1 MRKTAGPRT
10 EDPGHGGCADGGAE
24 GRAARGA
31 LLPAVA
37 LASGLSCLVPL
48 TAATALTGSGVALA
62 ALALAAGW
70 SLRGRASAGGAAAAF
85 LIQPATVLALG
96 QDATSALARGVLA
109 VVCVV
114 LPWLVGRYLRA
125 RSDSAGLGW
134 RRAELLERE
143 RSVAAERERVRE
155 RERIA
160 ARMHDSLGHELSLI
174 AVRAGALE
182 VAPGLGPED
191 YRRGVA
197 ELGAGAIGAVERLQ
211 EIIGLLQSGGA
222 EPDEPGTGDGDLA
235 GLVGHARN
243 ASLEVGLA
251 GGRLWEG
258 MPAEVRALVYAVVRE
273 GLTNS
278 AKHAPGAPVAV
289 RVEQL
294 GTRASGAPGCAAL
307 ASSGPANGPG
317 AGVGV
322 GARPTQA
329 PHGPT
334 GAATAPGAAVPS
346 TGGSGAAA
354 PSGPHASSGEPAPV
368 PGPAE
373 GYTVSVVN
381 GLATEAPV
389 LASGGSGLA
398 ALHARVRAVGGTLD
412 SGPTRTGGPPPPK
425 GTATGFTLT
434 VRLPVPPASSGP
446 DLRAPGSAPEPLPSA
461 PESARQRE
469 RSRSRT
475 GRALAAAV
483 AVPAALLALLAVLG
497 AGYYALAS
505 SRAVLD
511 PADFASL
518 RIGDPRSAVAPVLPP
533 STMLDPPDAG
543 PVPSGW
549 TCDHYRSRTALPG
562 SGADAYRLCFAQGRL
577 VDKDAVPTGS
587 GVGTED
593 EGSGGR

>member
-10 EDPGHGGCADGGAE
+10 QDPGHGGCAGGGAK

-31 LLPAVA
+31 LLSAVV

-48 TAATALTGSGVALA
+48 TAATALAGSGVALA
-62 ALALAAGW
+62 APALAAGW
-70 SLRGRASAGGAAAAF
+70 NLRGRVSAGGVAVAF
-85 LIQPATVLALG
+85 LIQPAAVLALG

-114 LPWLVGRYLRA
+114 LPWLVGRYLRV

-182 VAPGLGPED
+182 VAPGLGAED

-211 EIIGLLQSGGA
+211 EIIGLLQSGDA
-222 EPDEPGTGDGDLA
+222 EPTEPGTGDGDLA

-289 RVEQL
+289 RVDRL
-294 GTRASGAPGCAAL
+294 GTQTSGAD
-307 ASSGPANGPG
+307 
-317 AGVGV
+317 
-322 GARPTQA
+322 
-329 PHGPT
+329 
-334 GAATAPGAAVPS
+334 APGAAD
-346 TGGSGAAA
+346 AATD
-354 PSGPHASSGEPAPV
+354 EPA

-373 GYTVSVVN
+373 GYTVSVAN
-381 GLATEAPV
+381 GPATEVPV

-398 ALHARVRAVGGTLD
+398 ALRARVRAAGGTLD
-412 SGPTRTGGPPPPK
+412 SGPTRTGGPAST
-425 GTATGFTLT
+425 GAGFTLT
-434 VRLPVPPASSGP
+434 ARLPAQPASSGP
-446 DLRAPGSAPEPLPSA
+446 DLHSPVPAPVPLPSA

-483 AVPAALLALLAVLG
+483 AVPAALVAALVVVW

-505 SRAVLD
+505 CRAVLD

-518 RIGDPRSAVAPVLPP
+518 RVGDPRSAVAPVLPP
-533 STMLDPPDAG
+533 STMLDPPSTG

-562 SGADAYRLCFAQGRL
+562 SGSDAYRLCFAQGRL

-587 GVGTED
+587 GGGTED
-593 EGSGGR
+593 QGGGGR

>member
-1 MRKTAGPRT
+1 MRKTAGIRT
-10 EDPGHGGCADGGAE
+10 QDPVHGGGESGGAP
-24 GRAARGA
+24 GRATRGT
-31 LLPAVA
+31 LLCAAV

-62 ALALAAGW
+62 SLALAAGW
-70 SLRGRASAGGAAAAF
+70 NLRGRVTGAGAAAAF
-85 LIQPATVLALG
+85 LVQPAAALALG
-96 QDATSALARGVLA
+96 QDTTSALARGVLA
-109 VVCVV
+109 VVCAV
-114 LPWLVGRYLRA
+114 LPWLVGRYLRV

-182 VAPGLGPED
+182 VAPGLGAED

-211 EIIGLLQSGGA
+211 EIIGLLQAGGA
-222 EPDEPGTGDGDLA
+222 EPAGPGTGDGDLA

-243 ASLEVGLA
+243 ASLEVGLT

-258 MPAEVRALVYAVVRE
+258 MPAEVRALVYVVVRE

-289 RVEQL
+289 RVDRL
-294 GTRASGAPGCAAL
+294 GTRASGAGAPGAAVL
-307 ASSGPANGPG
+307 ASSGPSTGDG
-317 AGVGV
+317 AGVRP
-322 GARPTQA
+322 ARA
-329 PHGPT
+329 LRGPA
-334 GAATAPGAAVPS
+334 GAATVTGDAVS
-346 TGGSGAAA
+346 SAGGPDAT
-354 PSGPHASSGEPAPV
+354 ASSGPPASPDEPAPA
-368 PGPAE
+368 PAPAE

-381 GLATEAPV
+381 GSATETPV

-398 ALHARVRAVGGTLD
+398 ALRARVRAVGGTL
-412 SGPTRTGGPPPPK
+412 SAGPTRTGGPASPT
-425 GTATGFTLT
+425 GAGFTLT
-434 VRLPVPPASSGP
+434 VRLPTPSAPGP
-446 DLRAPGSAPEPLPSA
+446 DPCAPSSAPEPFPSA

-475 GRALAAAV
+475 GRALAAAF
-483 AVPAALLALLAVLG
+483 AVPAALLTALVVLW
-497 AGYYALAS
+497 AGHYALVS

-518 RIGDPRSAVAPVLPP
+518 RVGDPRSAVAPVLPP
-533 STMLDPPDAG
+533 STMPDPPDTG

-562 SGADAYRLCFAQGRL
+562 SGADAYRLCFARDRL
-577 VDKDAVPTGS
+577 VAKDAVPTGAGS
-587 GVGTED
+587 APEAG
-593 EGSGGR
+593 EGGDR

>member
-1 MRKTAGPRT
+1 M
-10 EDPGHGGCADGGAE
+10 
-24 GRAARGA
+24 
-31 LLPAVA
+31 
-37 LASGLSCLVPL
+37 PL

-70 SLRGRASAGGAAAAF
+70 SLRGRVVAGGAAAAF
-85 LIQPATVLALG
+85 LVQPATALALG
-96 QDATSALARGVLA
+96 QDAASALARGVLA

-114 LPWLVGRYLRA
+114 LPWLVGRYLRV

-182 VAPGLGPED
+182 VAPGLGAED

-222 EPDEPGTGDGDLA
+222 EPADPGTDDGDLA

-243 ASLEVGLA
+243 ASLEVGLV

-289 RVEQL
+289 RVERL
-294 GTRASGAPGCAAL
+294 GTGASGPD
-307 ASSGPANGPG
+307 
-317 AGVGV
+317 
-322 GARPTQA
+322 
-329 PHGPT
+329 
-334 GAATAPGAAVPS
+334 APGAA
-346 TGGSGAAA
+346 GAATD
-354 PSGPHASSGEPAPV
+354 EPVPV

-381 GLATEAPV
+381 GPATEAPV

-398 ALHARVRAVGGTLD
+398 ALHARVRAAGGTLG
-412 SGPTRTGGPPPPK
+412 SGPTRAGGPPPPK
-425 GTATGFTLT
+425 GAATGFTLT
-434 VRLPVPPASSGP
+434 ARLPVPPASSGP
-446 DLRAPGSAPEPLPSA
+446 VLHAPGSAPEPLPSA

-475 GRALAAAV
+475 GRALATAV
-483 AVPAALLALLAVLG
+483 AVPAALLAALVVLG

-505 SRAVLD
+505 ARAVLD

-518 RIGDPRSAVAPVLPP
+518 RVGDPRSAVAPVLPP
-533 STMLDPPDAG
+533 STMLDPPDTG

-587 GVGTED
+587 GGGTED
-593 EGSGGR
+593 EGGGGR

>member
-10 EDPGHGGCADGGAE
+10 QDPGHGGCAGGGAK

-31 LLPAVA
+31 LLSAVV

-48 TAATALTGSGVALA
+48 TAATALAGSGVALA
-62 ALALAAGW
+62 APALAAGW
-70 SLRGRASAGGAAAAF
+70 NLRGRVSAGGVAVAF
-85 LIQPATVLALG
+85 LIQPAAVLALG

-114 LPWLVGRYLRA
+114 LPWLVGRYLRV

-182 VAPGLGPED
+182 VAPGLGAED

-211 EIIGLLQSGGA
+211 EIIGLLQSGDA
-222 EPDEPGTGDGDLA
+222 EPAEPGTGDGDLA

-289 RVEQL
+289 RVDRL
-294 GTRASGAPGCAAL
+294 GTRASCAD
-307 ASSGPANGPG
+307 
-317 AGVGV
+317 
-322 GARPTQA
+322 
-329 PHGPT
+329 
-334 GAATAPGAAVPS
+334 APGAAD
-346 TGGSGAAA
+346 AATD
-354 PSGPHASSGEPAPV
+354 EPAP
-368 PGPAE
+368 GPTE

-381 GLATEAPV
+381 GPATEAPV

-398 ALHARVRAVGGTLD
+398 ALHARVRAAGGTLD

-425 GTATGFTLT
+425 GAANGFTLT

-446 DLRAPGSAPEPLPSA
+446 VPHAPGSAPEPLPSA

-483 AVPAALLALLAVLG
+483 AVPAALLAALAVLG
-497 AGYYALAS
+497 SGYYALAS
-505 SRAVLD
+505 ARAVLA
-511 PADFASL
+511 PADFAAL
-518 RIGDPRSAVAPVLPP
+518 RVGDPRSAVAPVLPP
-533 STMLDPPDAG
+533 STMLDPPSTG

-562 SGADAYRLCFAQGRL
+562 SGSDAYRLCFAQGRL

-587 GVGTED
+587 GGGTED
-593 EGSGGR
+593 QGGGGR